1 LLDIGYS
8 HDTTLGLVIEDAI
21 AGLKSGRA
29 AGALTLAVCTSN
41 PRQTI
46 LDSNVDPH
54 YIVTDLTKCVYI
66 FVLTV
71 PHTPLTIY
79 Y

>member
-1 LLDIGYS
+1 MCGVDP
-8 HDTTLGLVIEDAI
+8 TKCLVIEDAI

-54 YIVTDLTKCVYI
+54 YIVTDLTKVSARWI
-66 FVLTV
+66 DGKIEVTMDESMD
-71 PHTPLTIY
+71 
-79 Y
+79 